1 AVGQRRWSD
10 EQAAAEVVQGELVW
24 GGGGVGSGDG
34 DSGGGSGV
42 TRWWWRVK
50 ESGVGDRVDRE
61 VRKLFGFA
69 GKSPPE
75 KFFGGGWWPAGGME
89 VAGGW
94 G

>member
-1 AVGQRRWSD
+1 MVEVPLEGEGGSGCCEVRW
-10 EQAAAEVVQGELVW
+10 W
-24 GGGGVGSGDG
+24 GRWWQQWCGRGGSGDG

-50 ESGVGDRVDRE
+50 ESGVGDRE

-69 GKSPPE
+69 GKSPPK
-75 KFFGGGWWPAGGME
+75 KFSGGGWWPAGGKE
-89 VAGGW
+89 VAAGW